1 MDFAESGKGSE
12 VVTEAPP
19 ERAGRRR
26 RGWIRV
32 AQALFSLGVVAAVF
46 VLVLPQIASYSSVW
60 QTITRLGWP
69 QVTALGAVSVFNLFT
84 YWAQMVAAMPGLT
97 LAQAAV
103 NNQSST
109 TVANVLPGGGA
120 IAVGVA
126 VAMFRSWGF
135 TGPEIGLLLST
146 TGVWNS
152 FMKLGL
158 PVVALGLLA
167 ISGAATA
174 ALIAPAIVGLGIL
187 AGSLVLFALA
197 LWRPHFALRIGNGLG
212 RARARL
218 GRLIHRPSARDWGN
232 AAGEMSRTEENKR
245 ECLGEVTCWCAVV
258 GAPVAAKP

>member
-1 MDFAESGKGSE
+1 MDFAESGMGSE

-19 ERAGRRR
+19 EQGGRRR
-26 RGWIRV
+26 PGWIRV
-32 AQALFSLGVVAAVF
+32 AQALLSLGVVAAIF

-60 QTITRLGWP
+60 QTITTLDWP
-69 QVTALGAVSVFNLFT
+69 QVAALAAVSVFNLFT

-167 ISGAATA
+167 ITGAATA

-197 LWRPHFALRIGNGLG
+197 LWRPHVARGSATGWDGPG
-212 RARARL
+212 RA
-218 GRLIHRPSARDWGN
+218 SAG
-232 AAGEMSRTEENKR
+232 
-245 ECLGEVTCWCAVV
+245 
-258 GAPVAAKP
+258 